1 MRVVKEI
8 YKVQPLQID
17 TVELV
22 PNSVIRGFVS
32 APVNVV
38 GTKLAAKV
46 TLELNGLALV
56 DGTYEIVCTLTGA
69 AGTGTVKV
77 VNVDTGFESGDI
89 VTGVASNNTV
99 SGVTITVSDCTDVVA
114 NDKVVFN
121 IVGDQT
127 YIIPGTVLGK
137 LKTGT
142 HTGKWRPVLPNDNV
156 DATFSQLRVA
166 SGFQETDKSKTVL
179 PSGYESNLSN
189 VFTIDVVVY
198 GQIYESVC
206 NGINLKAI
214 TPVTAREE
222 KLGMAVISVDVVA
235 AAGDVIT
242 IQDVALTCGVA
253 DGNFAV
259 GTDLV
264 DQAAAIALAINS
276 NDELS
281 AMVDA
286 QAVGSNIFLTEIEP
300 GVGLKEFAVAV
311 TKEASAGTLEVT
323 DAVLQTGNGAVAE
336 VKPLKAYMPFYAW
349 L

>member
-22 PNSVIRGFVS
+22 PNSVIRGFVG
-32 APVNVV
+32 APVDVV

-89 VTGVASNNTV
+89 VTGVASNNIV

-121 IVGDQT
+121 VVGDQT

-276 NDELS
+276 NDDLK
-281 AMVDA
+281 ALVNA

>member
-276 NDELS
+276 NDDLK
-281 AMVDA
+281 VLVNA

-300 GVGLKEFAVAV
+300 GVGLNGFAVAV
-311 TKEASAGTLEVT
+311 TKAAGGTLEVT

-336 VKPLKAYMPFYAW
+336 VKPLKTYMPFYAW